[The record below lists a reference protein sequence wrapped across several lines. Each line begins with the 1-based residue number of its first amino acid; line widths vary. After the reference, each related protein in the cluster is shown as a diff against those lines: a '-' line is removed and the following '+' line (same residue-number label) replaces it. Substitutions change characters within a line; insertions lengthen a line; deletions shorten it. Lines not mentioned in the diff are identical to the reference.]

1 MMWHQEDTF
10 YGLFKRSF
18 LDTFPGCE
26 ARLSLSKWNL
36 NARGMASKNGQCV
49 ANCKSEW
56 PNLCSPEWTLN
67 FRIKVLFEIDITARK
82 SKQKPQNGSL
92 VHILNKNTIWSLPTF
107 FFLQTEF
114 WYKALTYANRTFQ
127 SHRKKRS
134 PFRRS
139 NHIFSGKTPQLNLV
153 TNNTNNSKLYCNKEH
168 CIELINNISSEKQ
181 DCQQHTEW

>member
-1 MMWHQEDTF
+1 MMWHQKKDTV

-26 ARLSLSKWNL
+26 ASLSLSKWNL
-36 NARGMASKNGQCV
+36 NAREMASKNGQCV

-56 PNLCSPEWTLN
+56 PNLCSREWTLN
-67 FRIKVLFEIDITARK
+67 FRIKALFEIDITARK

-127 SHRKKRS
+127 SHRKKGLPS
-134 PFRRS
+134 EGSTVFFQEKP
-139 NHIFSGKTPQLNLV
+139 HNLISLQIILIIVNYIV
-153 TNNTNNSKLYCNKEH
+153 TKNTA
-168 CIELINNISSEKQ
+168 
-181 DCQQHTEW
+181 